1 MANQVTGNILS
12 ITAPLTMA
20 SKSGNQFVKQSVYLD
35 ASRYDQ
41 ETGEKYENLLMLDFI
56 NLRDGDIRQR
66 FKQGDKVIISFR
78 LQGSKWQSRQDPSKW
93 EFSVRPSCY
102 RIEPSVVQT
111 MQQPAQQPYNGSA
124 QPQTYQQQAYQ
135 QPQQATPQMA
145 VYPPQ
150 QQYTQQSPSEQEA
163 LPF

>member
-12 ITAPLTMA
+12 ITAPLTMT
-20 SKSGNQFVKQSVYLD
+20 SKSGNQFTKQSVYLD

-66 FKQGDKVIISFR
+66 FKQGDKVTVLFR
-78 LQGSKWQSRQDPSKW
+78 LQGSKWQSKIDPNKW
-93 EFSVRPSCY
+93 EYTVRPNCY
-102 RIEPSVVQT
+102 RIELA
-111 MQQPAQQPYNGSA
+111 MQ
-124 QPQTYQQQAYQ
+124 QTYQQSM
-135 QPQQATPQMA
+135 QPTP
-145 VYPPQ
+145 VSPPQ
-150 QQYTQQSPSEQEA
+150 QQYVQQSSFEQEA